1 MSALS
6 YLLAANTTLDAGQ
19 TGHLQQLVAEWQLLS
34 DMSFADLLLWVP
46 TSPADLDDQPAE
58 LAGPVSGQDPV
69 SGQGPASQ
77 PATQVFLCVAQ
88 CRPTTGQTAYLHDR
102 VAEQLSGVRATALQ
116 IAIDEAR
123 IFRESDPDWEGDTP
137 IRREAIPIVF
147 EGQTIAVLGRDS
159 NLTSIRSPS
168 QLELAYLQSA
178 ADLASMVSTGQFPG
192 PVSQREEASGPRV
205 GDGMIRIDGSGRVLY
220 ASPNGSSALR
230 RLGFNGNLHGEPF
243 LDAVRALVRDPFLA
257 SDLAAMLAEA
267 LRGIHPNS
275 REVDSGAGAIV
286 QFRAIPLHPRGESL
300 GALVLLQDVTELR
313 SRDRQ
318 IMSKDATIREI
329 HHRVKNNLQTVA
341 ALLRLQ
347 SRRVANAEART
358 ALEES
363 MRRVSSIALVHET
376 LSSAI
381 DEEVA
386 FDEVVDRLLSMLG
399 EVTGAADRVS
409 VRRSGSFGQ
418 LPAELATPLV
428 MVLTELVGN
437 AVEHG
442 FPDGR
447 SGSVVVS
454 AQRARGVLSVAITD
468 DGAGLPD
475 KFSLDG
481 SDRLGLQIVQTLVGA
496 ELDATLELND
506 RGLDQPGTEA
516 SLRIPLSRIQPD
528 QAPVRTGP
536 TETGSR

>member
-6 YLLAANTTLDAGQ
+6 YLLASSTTLTTEQ
-19 TGHLQQLVAEWQLLS
+19 TEHLQQLVAEWQLLS

-46 TSPADLDDQPAE
+46 TPD
-58 LAGPVSGQDPV
+58 GH
-69 SGQGPASQ
+69 
-77 PATQVFLCVAQ
+77 FLCAAQ
-88 CRPTTGQTAYLHDR
+88 CRPTTGPTAYLHDR
-102 VAEQLSGVRATALQ
+102 VGEQLAAERSGALRV
-116 IAIDEAR
+116 ALTESR
-123 IFRESDPDWEGDTP
+123 IFRESDPEWEDGIP
-137 IRREAIPIVF
+137 IRHEAIPVVHD
-147 EGQTIAVLGRDS
+147 GSTIAVLGRDS
-159 NLTSIRSPS
+159 NLTSVRSPS

-178 ADLASMVSTGQFPG
+178 ADLAGMVAAGRWPG
-192 PVSQREEASGPRV
+192 PASQREEGAGPRV
-205 GDGMIRIDGSGRVLY
+205 GDGMVRVDAEGKVLY

-230 RLGFNGNLHGEPF
+230 RLGFNGNLQGARF
-243 LDAVRALVRDPFLA
+243 ADAVAGLAHDPFQA
-257 SDLAAMLAEA
+257 EDLTGMVTEA
-267 LRGIHPNS
+267 LHGIHPGS

-286 QFRAIPLHPRGESL
+286 QLRAIPLVPQGESL

-386 FDEVVDRLLSMLG
+386 FDDVVDRLLSMLA
-399 EVTGAADRVS
+399 EVTGTGSRVR
-409 VRRSGSFGQ
+409 VERTGSFGE

-437 AVEHG
+437 AIEHG
-442 FPDGR
+442 FPGESTGGTVEVSGR
-447 SGSVVVS
+447 
-454 AQRARGVLSVAITD
+454 RERGMLLVGILD
-468 DGAGLPD
+468 DGAGLPE
-475 KFSLDG
+475 KFSLDS
-481 SDRLGLQIVQTLVGA
+481 SDRLGLQIVRTLVGA
-496 ELDATLELND
+496 ELDATLDLAA
-506 RGLDQPGTEA
+506 RPGGGTA
-516 SLRIPLSRIQPD
+516 VTLRIPLRRTQRD
-528 QAPVRTGP
+528 PVL
-536 TETGSR
+536 S

>member
-6 YLLAANTTLDAGQ
+6 YLLAGNTTLDADQ
-19 TGHLQQLVAEWQLLS
+19 TAHLQQLVAEWQLLS

-46 TSPADLDDQPAE
+46 TRSGSAE
-58 LAGPVSGQDPV
+58 GE
-69 SGQGPASQ
+69 
-77 PATQVFLCVAQ
+77 FLCAAQ
-88 CRPTTGQTAYLHDR
+88 CRPTTGPTAYLHDR
-102 VAEQLSGVRATALQ
+102 VGERIDGARSAALRIALAES
-116 IAIDEAR
+116 R

-137 IRREAIPIVF
+137 IRREAIPIVLA
-147 EGQTIAVLGRDS
+147 GRTIAVLGRDS
-159 NLTSIRSPS
+159 NLTSVRSPS

-178 ADLASMVSTGQFPG
+178 ADLAAMVATGQFPG
-192 PVSQREEASGPRV
+192 PASEREEAAGPRV
-205 GDGMIRIDGSGRVLY
+205 GDGMVRVDAGGQVLY

-230 RLGFNGNLHGEPF
+230 RLGFTGNLQGASF
-243 LDAVRALVRDPFLA
+243 VTAVAALARDPFQA
-257 SDLAAMLAEA
+257 TDVAEMVAEA
-267 LRGIHPNS
+267 LRGVHPNS
-275 REVDSGAGAIV
+275 RELDSGAGAIV

-313 SRDRQ
+313 RRDRQ

-386 FDEVVDRLLSMLG
+386 FDDVVDRLLSMLA
-399 EVTGAADRVS
+399 EVMGTAGLVD
-409 VRRSGSFGQ
+409 VRRHGSFGE

-437 AVEHG
+437 AIEHG
-442 FPDGR
+442 FPGDR
-447 SGSVVVS
+447 AGSVRVGG
-454 AQRARGVLSVAITD
+454 QRARNVLIVSIVD
-468 DGAGLPD
+468 DGAGLPE

-481 SDRLGLQIVQTLVGA
+481 SDRLGLQIVQTLIDA
-496 ELDATLELND
+496 ELGASLELAR
-506 RGLDQPGTEA
+506 RGPDQAGTEVTV
-516 SLRIPLSRIQPD
+516 RIPLSRAGRD
-528 QAPVRTGP
+528 GA
-536 TETGSR
+536 

>member
-6 YLLAANTTLDAGQ
+6 YLLASSTTLGTEQ
-19 TGHLQQLVAEWQLLS
+19 TEHLQQLVAEWQLLS

-46 TSPADLDDQPAE
+46 SSPD
-58 LAGPVSGQDPV
+58 GQ
-69 SGQGPASQ
+69 
-77 PATQVFLCVAQ
+77 FLCAAQ
-88 CRPTTGQTAYLHDR
+88 CRPTTGPTAYLYDR
-102 VAEQLSGVRATALQ
+102 VGEKLPDDRAGALQ
-116 IAIDEAR
+116 IAMGESR
-123 IFRESDPDWEGDTP
+123 IFRESDPDWEDGTP
-137 IRREAIPIVF
+137 IRREAIPISF
-147 EGQTIAVLGRDS
+147 EGRTIAVLGRDS
-159 NLTSIRSPS
+159 NLTSVRSPS

-178 ADLASMVSTGQFPG
+178 ADLASMVSTGQWPAPAG
-192 PVSQREEASGPRV
+192 QREEGAGPRV
-205 GDGMIRIDGSGRVLY
+205 GDGMIRVDAAGRVLY

-230 RLGFNGNLHGEPF
+230 RLGFNGNLQGEPF
-243 LDAVRALVRDPFLA
+243 ADAVAGLARDPFQA
-257 SDLAAMLAEA
+257 SDLTEMVHEA
-267 LRGIHPNS
+267 LRGVSPGS
-275 REVDSGAGAIV
+275 REVDSGEGTIV
-286 QFRAIPLHPRGESL
+286 QLRAIPLHPRGESL

-347 SRRVANAEART
+347 SRRVANPEART

-386 FDEVVDRLLSMLG
+386 FDDVVDRLLEMLA
-399 EVTGAADRVS
+399 EVTGSSGRVQ
-409 VRRSGSFGQ
+409 VRRTGSFGE

-442 FPDGR
+442 FPGAAGGTVQVDGSR
-447 SGSVVVS
+447 DRGALVVS
-454 AQRARGVLSVAITD
+454 IID
-468 DGAGLPD
+468 DGAGLPE

-481 SDRLGLQIVQTLVGA
+481 SDRLGLQIVQTLVSA
-496 ELDATLELND
+496 ELDASMELSRRTGAEA
-506 RGLDQPGTEA
+506 RGTA
-516 SLRIPLSRIQPD
+516 VKLRIPLRRTQRD
-528 QAPVRTGP
+528 PVL
-536 TETGSR
+536 S

>member
-6 YLLAANTTLDAGQ
+6 FMLAGHASLNADQ

-46 TSPADLDDQPAE
+46 IRPA
-58 LAGPVSGQDPV
+58 AGEPSER
-69 SGQGPASQ
+69 
-77 PATQVFLCVAQ
+77 VFLCAAQ

-102 VAEQLSGVRATALQ
+102 VGERLSGPRAAALL
-116 IAIDEAR
+116 IAMDEAR

-147 EGQTIAVLGRDS
+147 GDRPIAVLGRDS
-159 NLTSIRSPS
+159 NLTSVRSPS

-178 ADLASMVSTGQFPG
+178 ADLATMVSTGQFPG
-192 PVSQREEASGPRV
+192 PAGEQEQLAGPRV
-205 GDGMIRIDGSGRVLY
+205 GDGMIRVDPDGRVLY

-230 RLGFNGNLHGEPF
+230 RLGFTGNLQDESF
-243 LDAVRALVRDPFLA
+243 VDAVRTLARDPLQ
-257 SDLAAMLAEA
+257 AADVAGMLAEA
-267 LRGIHPNS
+267 LTGVHPDS
-275 REVDSGAGAIV
+275 RELDSGAGAIV
-286 QFRAIPLHPRGESL
+286 QFRAIPLHPRADSL

-313 SRDRQ
+313 RRDRQ

-386 FDEVVDRLLSMLG
+386 FDAVVDRLLAMLG
-399 EVTGAADRVS
+399 EVNGASGRVR
-409 VRRSGSFGQ
+409 VHRTGSFGE

-447 SGSVVVS
+447 SGTVQVS
-454 AQRARGVLSVAITD
+454 GRRSEQQLTVAITD
-468 DGAGLPD
+468 DGIGLPE
-475 KFSLDG
+475 KFSLDA

-496 ELDATLELND
+496 ELDASLEVAA
-506 RGLDQPGTEA
+506 RGRAGSGTTA
-516 SLRIPLSRIQPD
+516 TVRVPFN
-528 QAPVRTGP
+528 RTGTSQP
-536 TETGSR
+536 ADGGPGQAALPVHNR

>member
-6 YLLAANTTLDAGQ
+6 YLLASSTTLSTEQ
-19 TGHLQQLVAEWQLLS
+19 TEHLQQLVAEWQLLS

-46 TSPADLDDQPAE
+46 TPPD
-58 LAGPVSGQDPV
+58 GQ
-69 SGQGPASQ
+69 
-77 PATQVFLCVAQ
+77 FLCAAQ
-88 CRPTTGQTAYLHDR
+88 CRPTTGPTAYLHDR
-102 VAEQLSGVRATALQ
+102 VGEKLPELRAGALQ
-116 IAIDEAR
+116 IAMLESR
-123 IFRESDPDWEGDTP
+123 IFRESDPDWEDGTP

-147 EGQTIAVLGRDS
+147 EGSTIAVLGRDS
-159 NLTSIRSPS
+159 NLTSVRSPS

-178 ADLASMVSTGQFPG
+178 ADLAGMVASGQWPG
-192 PVSQREEASGPRV
+192 PASQREEGAGPRV
-205 GDGMIRIDGSGRVLY
+205 GDGMIRIDSDGRVLY

-230 RLGFNGNLHGEPF
+230 RLGFNGNLQGELF
-243 LDAVRALVRDPFLA
+243 AHAVAGLAHDPFQA
-257 SDLAAMLAEA
+257 EDLTTMVAEA
-267 LRGIHPNS
+267 LRGIHPIS
-275 REVDSGAGAIV
+275 REVDSGQGAIV
-286 QFRAIPLHPRGESL
+286 QLRAIPLYPQGESL
-300 GALVLLQDVTELR
+300 GALILLQDVTELR

-386 FDEVVDRLLSMLG
+386 FDEVVDRLLSMLA
-399 EVTGAADRVS
+399 EVTGTHGRVR
-409 VRRSGSFGQ
+409 VHRTGSFGE

-442 FPDGR
+442 FPAESGGVVEVEGR
-447 SGSVVVS
+447 RDRGMLLVS
-454 AQRARGVLSVAITD
+454 IFD
-468 DGAGLPD
+468 DGAGLPE
-475 KFSLDG
+475 KFSLEA
-481 SDRLGLQIVQTLVGA
+481 SDRLGLQIVQTLVSA
-496 ELDATLELND
+496 ELDASMELAPRPD
-506 RGLDQPGTEA
+506 RGTA
-516 SLRIPLSRIQPD
+516 VKLRIPLR
-528 QAPVRTGP
+528 RTQRD
-536 TETGSR
+536 SVVS

>member
-1 MSALS
+1 MSALTV
-6 YLLAANTTLDAGQ
+6 LLAGHTTLDAGQ
-19 TGHLQQLVAEWQLLS
+19 IGHLQQLVAEWQLLS

-46 TSPADLDDQPAE
+46 IEAAGHRQNGARQAGDRPPDDQPAE
-58 LAGPVSGQDPV
+58 
-69 SGQGPASQ
+69 
-77 PATQVFLCVAQ
+77 QVFLCAAQ

-102 VAEQLSGVRATALQ
+102 VGERISGSRAAALQ
-116 IAIDEAR
+116 VALAEAR

-147 EGQTIAVLGRDS
+147 GDRTIAVLGRDS
-159 NLTSIRSPS
+159 NLTSVRSPS

-192 PVSQREEASGPRV
+192 PASQREQASGPRV
-205 GDGMIRIDGSGRVLY
+205 GDGMIRVDSVGRVLY

-230 RLGFNGNLHGEPF
+230 RLGFTGNLQDESF
-243 LDAVRALVRDPFLA
+243 ADAVRTLTRDPFQ
-257 SDLAAMLAEA
+257 AADVAGMLAEA
-267 LRGIHPNS
+267 LSGVHPHS

-286 QFRAIPLHPRGESL
+286 QFRAIPLHPRAESL

-313 SRDRQ
+313 RRDRQ

-386 FDEVVDRLLSMLG
+386 FDEVVDRLLAMLG
-399 EVTGAADRVS
+399 EVTGAAGRVR
-409 VRRSGSFGQ
+409 VARTGTFGE

-442 FPDGR
+442 FPDGHSGTVEVSGRR
-447 SGSVVVS
+447 SPS
-454 AQRARGVLSVAITD
+454 ALTVAITD
-468 DGAGLPD
+468 DGVGLPA

-481 SDRLGLQIVQTLVGA
+481 SDRLGLQIVRTLIGA
-496 ELDATLELND
+496 ELDASLELTG
-506 RGLDQPGTEA
+506 RGRAGSGTTATVRVPLNQAGQPEA
-516 SLRIPLSRIQPD
+516 
-528 QAPVRTGP
+528 G
-536 TETGSR
+536 

>member
-6 YLLAANTTLDAGQ
+6 AALAANTGLDAGQ

-46 TSPADLDDQPAE
+46 TSPTVAGPEQPA
-58 LAGPVSGQDPV
+58 
-69 SGQGPASQ
+69 
-77 PATQVFLCVAQ
+77 QVFLCVAQ

-102 VAEQLSGVRATALQ
+102 VGERLSGVRAAALQ
-116 IAIDEAR
+116 IAISEAR

-147 EGQTIAVLGRDS
+147 EGSTIAVLGRDS
-159 NLTSIRSPS
+159 NLTSVRSPS

-192 PVSQREEASGPRV
+192 PASEREEAAGPRV

-230 RLGFNGNLHGEPF
+230 RLGFNGNLQGEPF
-243 LDAVRALVRDPFLA
+243 LDAVRALVRDPFQA
-257 SDLAAMLAEA
+257 ADLAAMLAEA
-267 LRGIHPNS
+267 LRGVHPNS

-286 QFRAIPLHPRGESL
+286 QLRAIPLHPRGESL

-313 SRDRQ
+313 RRDRQ

-347 SRRVANAEART
+347 ARRVANAEART

-386 FDEVVDRLLSMLG
+386 FDEVVDRLLAMLA

-409 VRRSGSFGQ
+409 VRRTGAFGQ
-418 LPAELATPLV
+418 LPAALATPLV

-442 FPDGR
+442 FPDTR
-447 SGSVVVS
+447 SGSVQVRG
-454 AQRARGVLSVAITD
+454 QRSRGVLTVVIAD

-481 SDRLGLQIVQTLVGA
+481 SDRLGLQIVQTLVAA
-496 ELDATLELND
+496 ELEATMDLSGRADL
-506 RGLDQPGTEA
+506 PGTEVT
-516 SLRIPLSRIQPD
+516 LQIPLSRVQHLPGTSPD
-528 QAPVRTGP
+528 GH
-536 TETGSR
+536 